1 MVAFP
6 ISSQSRYLIFFF
18 FQLPMLDSARF
29 DVIGP
34 AEPILVM
41 VGEDIDLPCHLSPNV
56 SAENMEL
63 RWYRNKISP
72 AVFVYQKGKNQGEQI
87 KEYQGRTTFVQ
98 ENITEGNV
106 AVIIHNV
113 RASDDGQYRCFFKDD
128 QMYEEAVIELKV
140 ASMGSDPHIRM
151 ETYGDEGIL
160 LECTSVGWYPV
171 PQVLWKDLKGEI
183 LPLLSVSQT
192 PNGDGLITVEAF
204 VVIRDHSVGSASCS
218 IRNPLLNLEKVVRIS
233 IPGPFFS
240 RLSPWMMSISVI
252 LTALGL
258 LTIGAIFFIWKLHR
272 NKKREK
278 ENKSFNKE
286 KLQEELKW
294 KKAQLHAVDVTLDP
308 DTAHPHLFLY
318 EGLKS
323 IRLED
328 TRQKLSDNPERFDSW
343 PCVLGREGFT
353 SGKHYWEVEVGDRT
367 DWAIGICKE
376 NVTKKGFDPMTPE
389 NGFWAVE
396 LYGNGYWALTPL
408 RTPLPLTG
416 PPRRIGVFLDYE
428 AGHIS
433 FYDMTNGSHIYTFPQ
448 TSFSETLR
456 PFFCLWSCGKKPLTI
471 CPIFDG
477 PDEVTVISNA
487 PVPSKE
493 SLVTPMRK
501 RSSTGDTDTPQRS
514 NSKLFP
520 IQSNNGA
527 LDH

>member
-1 MVAFP
+1 MYFIP
-6 ISSQSRYLIFFF
+6 HTSILSSIISLY
-18 FQLPMLDSARF
+18 
-29 DVIGP
+29 V
-34 AEPILVM
+34 
-41 VGEDIDLPCHLSPNV
+41 DLPCHLSPNI
-56 SAENMEL
+56 SAESMEV

-72 AVFVYQKGKNQGEQI
+72 AVYVYQKEKDQKGEQI
-87 KEYQGRTTFVQ
+87 KEYQGRTTFVRD
-98 ENITEGNV
+98 NITEGNV
-106 AVIIHNV
+106 AVTIHNV

-128 QMYEEAVIELKV
+128 QIYEEAIIELKV
-140 ASMGSDPHIRM
+140 ASLGSDPHIHM
-151 ETYGDEGIL
+151 EAYGDEGIL

-171 PQVLWKDLKGEI
+171 PQVLWKDLRGEI

-192 PNGDGLITVEAF
+192 LNGDGLITVEASA
-204 VVIRDHSVGSASCS
+204 VVRDHSVGSASCS
-218 IRNPLLNLEKVVRIS
+218 IQNPLLNLEKVLHLC
-233 IPGPFFS
+233 PFFS
-240 RLSPWMMSISVI
+240 KLSPWMMSMAVI

-272 NKKREK
+272 NKNREK
-278 ENKSFNKE
+278 DNKSFNKE
-286 KLQEELKW
+286 W

-328 TRQKLSDNPERFDSW
+328 TRQKLPDKPERFDSW

-367 DWAIGICKE
+367 DWAIGVCKE
-376 NVTKKGFDPMTPE
+376 NVTKKGFDPMNPE

-416 PPRRIGVFLDYE
+416 PPRCIGVFLDYE
-428 AGHIS
+428 SGHIS
-433 FYDMTNGSHIYTFPQ
+433 FYDITNGSHIYTFPQ
-448 TSFSETLR
+448 ASFSGTLR

-471 CPIFDG
+471 CPIFNG
-477 PDEVTVISNA
+477 PDEVTVIANA

-493 SLVTPMRK
+493 NLVAPTSERSTP
-501 RSSTGDTDTPQRS
+501 GDADILQRS

-520 IQSNNGA
+520 IQPNNGA

>member
-1 MVAFP
+1 MRLLGFSPCLTCTSLLSAMMVAFP
-6 ISSQSRYLIFFF
+6 VSSQPRYLIFFF
-18 FQLPMLDSARF
+18 FLQLPTLDSAQF

-34 AEPILVM
+34 VKPILVM
-41 VGEDIDLPCHLSPNV
+41 VGEDVDLPCHLSPNI
-56 SAENMEL
+56 SAESMEV

-72 AVFVYQKGKNQGEQI
+72 AVYVYQKEKDQEGEQI
-87 KEYQGRTTFVQ
+87 KEYQGRTTFVRD
-98 ENITEGNV
+98 NITEGNV
-106 AVIIHNV
+106 AVTIHNV

-140 ASMGSDPHIRM
+140 AS
-151 ETYGDEGIL
+151 
-160 LECTSVGWYPV
+160 
-171 PQVLWKDLKGEI
+171 
-183 LPLLSVSQT
+183 
-192 PNGDGLITVEAF
+192 
-204 VVIRDHSVGSASCS
+204 
-218 IRNPLLNLEKVVRIS
+218 
-233 IPGPFFS
+233 PFFS
-240 RLSPWMMSISVI
+240 KLSPWMMSMAVI

-272 NKKREK
+272 NKNKEK
-278 ENKSFNKE
+278 DNKSFNKE
-286 KLQEELKW
+286 KLQEELRW

-328 TRQKLSDNPERFDSW
+328 TRQKLPDKPERFDSW

-367 DWAIGICKE
+367 DWAIGACKE
-376 NVTKKGFDPMTPE
+376 NVMRKGFDPMTPE
-389 NGFWAVE
+389 NGFWAIE

-416 PPRRIGVFLDYE
+416 PPRRIAVFLEYE
-428 AGHIS
+428 SGHIS
-433 FYDMTNGSHIYTFPQ
+433 FYDMTNGSHVYTFPQ
-448 TSFSETLR
+448 ASFSGTLR

-471 CPIFDG
+471 CPIFNG
-477 PDEVTVISNA
+477 PDEVTVIANA

-493 SLVTPMRK
+493 SLVTPTSE
-501 RSSTGDTDTPQRS
+501 RSTPGDADIPQRS

-520 IQSNNGA
+520 IQLNNGA